1 MKDLSMKLFEWTG
14 LRWIIAF
21 SKEKGNLSLKE
32 VDKINKSQI
41 LATAEKSNL
50 LKEIEEIFPD
60 SELIDI
66 ELNKNN

>member
-1 MKDLSMKLFEWTG
+1 M
-14 LRWIIAF
+14 
-21 SKEKGNLSLKE
+21 
-32 VDKINKSQI
+32 DKINKSQI